1 MQEKF
6 SALQKIA
13 REFNSE
19 NITWGVGGSLLLY
32 IHGLSDQFEDIDL
45 VVQEGDA
52 LACQRLLIK
61 HGPMLPKNPDERFRT
76 RGFFEFEID
85 GVDIDLMCVLSIVSH
100 DMETVLPFDETLIE
114 RWEPFGVE
122 KLPLMHLEDW
132 YLIYA
137 LIEREPKLELIE
149 GHFKAKGVNQQRLKQ
164 LLELNMPEKVR
175 QRLTTWV

>member
-13 REFNSE
+13 RDFNAE
-19 NITWGVGGSLLLY
+19 GITWGVGGSLLLY
-32 IHGLSDQFEDIDL
+32 INGLSDQFEDIDL

-61 HGPMLPKNPDERFRT
+61 HGPMQPKNPDERFRT
-76 RGFFEFEID
+76 RGFFEFKID
-85 GVDIDLMCVLSIVSH
+85 EVDIDLMCVLSIYAQEV
-100 DMETVLPFDETLIE
+100 ETVLPFDETDIE
-114 RWEPFGVE
+114 RWEPFGIE

-149 GHFKAKGVNQQRLKQ
+149 KHFRDHGVDQARLQ
-164 LLELNMPEKVR
+164 TVLSLEMPENVR
-175 QRLTTWV
+175 QRLQTWV

>member
-1 MQEKF
+1 MQQKF

-13 REFNSE
+13 REFNGE

-32 IHGLSDQFEDIDL
+32 INGLSDQFEDIDL

-61 HGPMLPKNPDERFRT
+61 HGPMMPKNPNERYRT
-76 RGFFEFEID
+76 RGFFEFTID
-85 GVDIDLMCVLSIVSH
+85 EAEIDLMCVLSIMSH
-100 DMETVLPFDETLIE
+100 DQETVVPFDDSMIE
-114 RWEPFGVE
+114 RWEPFGIE

-137 LIEREPKLELIE
+137 LIERTAKLELLE
-149 GHFKAKGVNQQRLKQ
+149 DHFKAKGINKTRLKQ
-164 LLELNMPEKVR
+164 LLDLNMPEIVR
-175 QRLTTWV
+175 QRLQSWV

>member
-1 MQEKF
+1 MIRYTATCLFGLEGLLGAEID
-6 SALQKIA
+6 ALGYNRISTIDG
-13 REFNSE
+13 R
-19 NITWGVGGSLLLY
+19 IT
-32 IHGLSDQFEDIDL
+32 F
-45 VVQEGDA
+45 EGDA